1 LAVLSRRA
9 DLTSPNIILMSSS
22 NTVSPDSTREITSV
36 TTEVG
41 VDLAARR

>member
-1 LAVLSRRA
+1 
-9 DLTSPNIILMSSS
+9 MSSS
-22 NTVSPDSTREITSV
+22 NTISPDSMREITSV